1 MCMCVWRDTLVCV
14 CVCVCIEKRMLYIER
29 KMGLS
34 ERGRDECLCVEGVV
48 EGGTKL
54 WVCL

>member
-48 EGGTKL
+48 EGGTRL

>member
-1 MCMCVWRDTLVCV
+1 MCVWRDTLVCVCV

-48 EGGTKL
+48 EGGTRL